1 MISYNVV
8 VTYEKGCL
16 KGEIEMEEIKQFD
29 IWTCD
34 FGDNRALGEYGI
46 RPCIVVS
53 NNTCNTFSERVNVV
67 PLTTASKKPM
77 VTHCIITSSNVASTA
92 LCENITTVFT
102 SQLGKKCGELNE
114 FERLNITYCIKQQL
128 GIK

>member
-1 MISYNVV
+1 MK
-8 VTYEKGCL
+8 KGCL
-16 KGEIEMEEIKQFD
+16 KGENNMEEIKQFD

-34 FGDNRALGEYGI
+34 FGENRALGEYGA
-46 RPCIVVS
+46 RPCIIVS
-53 NNTCNTFSERVNVV
+53 NDVCNKFSERVNVV

-77 VTHCIITSSNVASTA
+77 ITHCIISSSKVTSTA

-102 SQLGKKCGELNE
+102 SQLGEKCGELNE
-114 FERLNITYCIKQQL
+114 FERLNVEYCVKQQL